1 MDEATLRQVEAA
13 DPGASTWLS
22 ANAGSG
28 KTKVLTDRV
37 ARLLL
42 HETPPQRILCLTY
55 TKAAASEMQNRLFR
69 RLGEWAMLPDAE
81 LIAELTKLG
90 ENVEAKPDILLR
102 ARRLFARAI
111 ETPGGLKIQTIHA
124 FCSAVLRRFPLE
136 AAVSPDFAE
145 IEERSLQQLRIE
157 LLDRLAQGPNAGVLS
172 NLLTRLSEDAF
183 GRLLQDL
190 GKHRDGFEDQT
201 PDFEAIFDLPK
212 GYSEAQLLADAFD
225 GDELDLFARISP
237 HLRAGGPNDH
247 KLATALAPITALNLN
262 AIAVLETKLLFGAG
276 AKAAFEAK
284 VGKTMN
290 KDTLTAVGRD
300 DAGAMDAL
308 ALRIEGVRLRRQ
320 ALDSVRASETLHQ
333 FARLWLPGLDAAKSA
348 RGWLDFDD
356 LIRLTRQLLGVS
368 SVAQWVLFKL
378 DGGIDHILVDEAQDT
393 SPEQW
398 RVIDLLT
405 QEFAAGQGA
414 RQEER
419 TIFVVGDRKQSIY
432 SFQGAD
438 LRGFETTREAFHT
451 RLTDAGQ
458 ALAMSELKHSF
469 RSSDAILR
477 LVDHCFAPERG
488 DTGLGGASEHLAF
501 HLRKPGR
508 VDLWPAVPVLEK
520 DDDQAWF
527 EPLDRPS
534 RSHPEIVLAQTI
546 AQEIRA
552 MIDRGEQIEAKDGPR
567 PVHEGDFLIL
577 VRRRKVL
584 FNALIRSCKA
594 QGLDIAGA
602 DRLVLGEE
610 LAVQDLIALLKFLAL
625 PEDNLSLAVALRS
638 PVFGWSEDRLFRLA
652 QGRGDAYLW
661 KALRNDPNAMDAR
674 EVLNDLRDHVD
685 FLRPF
690 ELIERIL
697 TKHNGRKAIR
707 ARFGA
712 EVDEAL
718 EAFVDLA
725 LSYEQ
730 GHIPSLDGFLGWL
743 EASDA
748 EVKRQTESAGR
759 RVRVM
764 TVHGAKGL
772 EAPIVILPDTAARR
786 PPSPPSIAQ
795 IGGVPILRALAAN
808 ATVAQSEADAA
819 AAALREEE
827 NDRLLYVALTRAESW
842 LIIAGAGNVDAESSW
857 YSKVSAGME
866 ALAPTPLATGLGEGL
881 RHEHGAWPPATG
893 RSEKSAPE
901 GSTAVTFEPV
911 PKAPKKETTISPS
924 GLGGAK
930 ALAGEGAETEAAL
943 ARGNTIHRLL
953 EILPPVSVLSREA
966 HGRATLATMG
976 NPDDGESC
984 LSESLTVL
992 NTADLGFVFDAN
1004 ALVEVALAGEW
1015 NGQRIWG
1022 LIDRLLIDDDR
1033 VLAID
1038 FKSNAVVPK
1047 DARSVPEG
1055 LLRQMGAYAH
1065 MLAAMYPG
1073 RRIETA
1079 LLWTV
1084 EARLMPLDPADVNA
1098 ALARA
1103 ALDPAQPPS

>member
-1 MDEATLRQVEAA
+1 MHEASQRQIDAA
-13 DPGASTWLS
+13 HPGQSTWLS

-69 RLGEWAMLPDAE
+69 RLGQWAMLPDPE
-81 LIAELTKLG
+81 LIDALRDLG
-90 ENVEAKPDILLR
+90 EDVDAKPDILLR

-136 AAVSPDFAE
+136 AAVSPDFSEA
-145 IEERSLQQLRIE
+145 EERSLQQLRVE
-157 LLDRLAQGPNAGVLS
+157 LLDRLAQGPDAGVLS
-172 NLLTRLSEDAF
+172 DLLTRLNEDAF
-183 GRLLQDL
+183 GRVLQDL
-190 GKHRDGFEDQT
+190 GKHRDGFEGDM
-201 PDFEAIFDLPK
+201 PDLRALFDLPP
-212 GYSEAQLLADAFD
+212 GYTEATLLADAFD
-225 GDELDLFARISP
+225 GDELDLLSRLLPF
-237 HLRAGGPNDH
+237 LRAGSTNDI
-247 KLATALAPITALNLN
+247 KLAKVLAGIDALNLD
-262 AIAVLETKLLFGAG
+262 AIATLEGKLLFSAG
-276 AKAAFEAK
+276 AKTPFAAK
-284 VGKTMN
+284 VGKVMTGPTQA
-290 KDTLTAVGRD
+290 KVGVD
-300 DAGAMDAL
+300 DSEALDAL
-308 ALRIEGVRLRRQ
+308 ALRIEDVRLRRQ
-320 ALDSVRASETLHQ
+320 ALDALRATETLHR
-333 FARLWLPGLDAAKSA
+333 FARLWLPSFDAAKTA

-356 LIRLTRQLLGVS
+356 LIRLTRRLLGVS

-414 RQEER
+414 RHEDR

-438 LRGFETTREAFHT
+438 LRGFEATHDAFHQ
-451 RLTDAGQ
+451 RLADAGQ
-458 ALAMSELKHSF
+458 ALVRSDLKHSF

-477 LVDHCFAPERG
+477 LVDHCFAPEHG
-488 DTGLGGASEHLAF
+488 DSGLGGASEHVAF
-501 HLRKPGR
+501 HLHKPGR
-508 VDLWPAVPVLEK
+508 VDLWPAIEAPEK
-520 DDDQAWF
+520 DDDQPWF

-534 RSHPEIVLAQTI
+534 KSHPEIILAHTI

-552 MIDRGEQIEAKDGPR
+552 MIDRGEQIDTEAGPR

-577 VRRRKVL
+577 VRRRRVL

-594 QGLDIAGA
+594 LGLEIAGA
-602 DRLVLGEE
+602 DRLLLSEE

-625 PEDNLSLAVALRS
+625 PEDDLSLAVALRS
-638 PVFGWSEDRLFRLA
+638 PVFGWSEDRLYRLA
-652 QGRGDAYLW
+652 QGRGDQYLW
-661 KALRNDPNAMDAR
+661 EALRHDAQAVEAR
-674 EVLNDLRDHVD
+674 AVLDDLRRQVD

-697 TKHNGRKAIR
+697 TKHDRRHRIR

-772 EAPIVILPDTAARR
+772 EAPIVILPDTAARK
-786 PPSPPSIAQ
+786 PPTSPAIAQ
-795 IGGVPILRALAAN
+795 IDGVPILRTIKAN
-808 ATVAQSEADAA
+808 ATEAQLAADAA

-842 LIIAGAGNVDAESSW
+842 LIVACAGDPAAESSW
-857 YSKVSAGME
+857 YAKVALGME
-866 ALAPTPLATGLGEGL
+866 SLATIPLETALGEGA
-881 RHEHGAWPPATG
+881 RHEHGVWPRALGETPASDAAQAQTLTLADIPA
-893 RSEKSAPE
+893 APAKQKTV
-901 GSTAVTFEPV
+901 SPTA
-911 PKAPKKETTISPS
+911 
-924 GLGGAK
+924 LGGAK
-930 ALAGEGAETEAAL
+930 ALAGAGDDTDTAL
-943 ARGNTIHRLL
+943 ARGSLIHRLL
-953 EILPPVSVLSREA
+953 EVLPTVPD
-966 HGRATLATMG
+966 HQRAAEGLALLARSG
-976 NPDDGESC
+976 DPDDGAAC
-984 LSESLTVL
+984 LAEALSVL
-992 NTADLGFVFDAN
+992 ANPELAQVFDRT
-1004 ALVEVALAGEW
+1004 ALIEVAVAGTW
-1015 NGQRIWG
+1015 NQQGLWG
-1022 LIDRLLIDDDR
+1022 VIDRLLIDDTR

-1038 FKSNAVVPK
+1038 FKSNRVVPR
-1047 DARSVPEG
+1047 DAASVPEG
-1055 LLRQMGAYAH
+1055 ILRQMGAYAH
-1065 MLAAMYPG
+1065 LLAAIYPG

-1079 LLWTV
+1079 LLWTSQ
-1084 EARLMPLDPADVNA
+1084 ARLMMLDAPIVNA

-1103 ALDPAQPPS
+1103 ALDPAEPAS